1 MTTGTVL
8 AFIFTGITA
17 PVAIVSGIWL
27 EARLLV
33 PQPQHAGPP
42 RHLRRPHLANVQ
54 AGGHQAGLRQPA
66 PDRLIPSGR
75 HHR

>member
-17 PVAIVSGIWL
+17 PAAIVSGIWL
-27 EARLLV
+27 EAQLPA
-33 PQPQHAGPP
+33 PQPQRTGPP
-42 RHLRRPHLANVQ
+42 THLRPPHP
-54 AGGHQAGLRQPA
+54 AGLLPCGHRADLRHPP
-66 PDRLIPSGR
+66 PDRLISRGR

>member
-27 EARLLV
+27 EARM
-33 PQPQHAGPP
+33 PAAQPPHTGPP
-42 RHLRRPHLANVQ
+42 THLRRPHPAGLLP
-54 AGGHQAGLRQPA
+54 GGHQAGLRHPP
-66 PDRLIPSGR
+66 PDRLISRGR